1 MTANEARDLVAKF
14 KTNGT
19 EIGEINL
26 EIKRLAERGITSYQH
41 RDYADLT
48 QLENLKEHF
57 VKKGFT
63 VWIEERYHARGCN
76 IYNLVIDWS

>member
-1 MTANEARDLVAKF
+1 MTLTEARQLVAQSK
-14 KTNGT
+14 KDGT

-48 QLENLKEHF
+48 QPENLKEHF